1 MKSLLLSRRGLVVL
15 FLSLLFC
22 FMFFV
27 DGLAA
32 SYTVSTPE
40 ELAGVISA
48 LNAGTVQKAV
58 VTLASDLELQ
68 DDLRLEKGTLT
79 LLGGGHVIVASRN
92 FSLRGSATLNL
103 GESGY
108 GQTLRWQSS
117 ASTQGILNLKD
128 SATLNLHE
136 NVTLGPST
144 AYGQA
149 GAIQADDLSVLNMYG
164 GVIEDCHNPL
174 SVTGAVLLNG
184 NAQFNL
190 YDGIIRNCSG
200 VHGGAVG
207 LAGTRPIGGSSPTTR
222 NVSFYMHGG
231 RIENCED
238 SWYGGGAVCIYN
250 AVPAEFVMTGGVITG
265 CSSLGGKGYG
275 GAVYVNSTHPHTR
288 AVIDGGSIYGNL
300 GVYGGGIFVEQSGEL
315 TVTDRASIHNNA
327 ATSAGDDIYSNG
339 TNATVGKVD
348 ATAVLDRCGHPVS
361 DWYEDGAGNR
371 WGYQDCSASSTEYLV
386 PFTKTGQLV
395 TDSFALKSAH
405 GLPTATVRFDLN
417 YDDAPPPPP
426 SQAVAFNGYATP
438 PQSPEREGWL
448 FDGWYLGNTLFDFAT
463 PVTQDLVL
471 QAHWSRKAATVRFD
485 LNYDD
490 APPPPPSQAVAFNG
504 YATPPQSPEREGWL
518 FDGWYLGNTLFDF
531 ATPVTQDLV
540 LQAHWL
546 PEAAAVPLTGD
557 RHPLILWFAALTF
570 SGLVI
575 VSSIFR
581 FRKKHRLLP
590 DSFDDDHLHG

>member
-1 MKSLLLSRRGLVVL
+1 MKLLLPSRRGTVVLLLSLAL
-15 FLSLLFC
+15 C
-22 FMFFV
+22 FMFSA

-32 SYTVSTPE
+32 SYTVSAPE
-40 ELAGVISA
+40 QLAGVISD
-48 LNAGTVQKAV
+48 LNAGIVQEAV

-68 DDLRLEKGTLT
+68 DALHLERGTLT
-79 LLGGGHVIVASRN
+79 LLGGGHVIAASRN
-92 FSLRGSATLNL
+92 FVLQGDATLNL
-103 GESGY
+103 GKDGY
-108 GQTLRWQSS
+108 TQTLRWKSTANTQS
-117 ASTQGILNLKD
+117 IFYLED

-136 NVTLGPST
+136 NATLGPST
-144 AYGQA
+144 ALSQP
-149 GAIQADDLSVLNMYG
+149 GAIDATDLSVLNMYG
-164 GVIEDCHNPL
+164 GVIEDCHNPV
-174 SVTGAVLLNG
+174 SVTGAIYLNG

-207 LAGTRPIGGSSPTTR
+207 LAGASPIGSSPPTTR
-222 NVSFYMHGG
+222 QVSFYMHGG

-238 SWYGGGAVCIYN
+238 GWYGGGAVCIYN
-250 AVPAEFVMTGGVITG
+250 AVPAEFVMTGGAITG

-275 GAVYVNSTHPHTR
+275 GAVFVYSTHPDTR
-288 AVIDGGSIYGNL
+288 VVIDGGSIYGNQ
-300 GVYGGGIFVEQSGEL
+300 GVYGGGIFAFRSGEL

-339 TNATVGKVD
+339 TNVTVGKVD
-348 ATAVLDRCGHPVS
+348 DTAVLDRCGHPVS
-361 DWYEDGAGNR
+361 DWYEDGAASR

-386 PFTKTGQLV
+386 PFAKTGQLV

-426 SQAVAFNGYATP
+426 SQTVDFNGYATP
-438 PQSPEREGWL
+438 PQPPEREGWL

-490 APPPPPSQAVAFNG
+490 APSPPPSQAVAFNG
-504 YATPPQSPEREGWL
+504 YATPPQPPQREGWL
-518 FDGWYLGNTLFDF
+518 FDDWYLGNTLFDF

-581 FRKKHRLLP
+581 FRKKRRLLP